1 MKVIT
6 IKLRLMIS
14 FAEKE
19 VGTVGRGHEGIFQGP
34 KMFYILT

>member
-1 MKVIT
+1 MKEIT

-14 FAEKE
+14 FVEEE
-19 VGTVGRGHEGIFQGP
+19 VGTVGRGHEGIFQVA